1 MEIEDEFDISVPI
14 NALADVQTVQELAN
28 LIYQIEVCET
38 MSLLDKLDAV
48 AAARKALLPEG
59 IDVFG
64 TPIEEVYSSTEAK
77 IGDRRIL
84 FLGTNNY
91 LGLTFASECL
101 QAAHAAI
108 DSEGTGTTGSR
119 MANGSYSGHR
129 ALEREFADFYHCHS
143 CIVFTTGYQANLA
156 TISGL
161 AGTGDVVL
169 IDGDSHAS
177 IYDGCRLSGAEIIR
191 FRHNDMADLDKRLRR
206 LGERSRSTLIIA
218 EGIYSMLGDRAP
230 LADIV
235 RLKNTYNSI
244 LLLDEAHSLG
254 VLGHTGQGLVE
265 ETGLIDGV
273 DFITGTF
280 SKSLGGIGG
289 YCVSNHPQLDQLRY
303 VSRPY
308 IFTASPTPATIAS
321 TRAALKLLHDGIGLR
336 QQLWK
341 NVHQL
346 YSRLHELGYQ
356 LGPEPSPVIAI
367 ILDTP
372 QQALTLWKGLL
383 EHGVYVN
390 LILPPAAPDGKSL
403 VRCSVS
409 AVHTSEQMDYVGK
422 SFAELRDIIFP

>member
-1 MEIEDEFDISVPI
+1 
-14 NALADVQTVQELAN
+14 
-28 LIYQIEVCET
+28 

-59 IDVFG
+59 VEVFG
-64 TPIEEVYSSTEAK
+64 MPIEEVYSSTEAK
-77 IGDRRIL
+77 IGDHRVL

-91 LGLTFASECL
+91 LGLTFAPECK
-101 QAAHAAI
+101 QAAHEAI
-108 DSEGTGTTGSR
+108 ESEGTGTTGSR

-129 ALEREFADFYHCHS
+129 ALEHELADFYHCHS

-161 AGTGDVVL
+161 AGPGDVVL

-191 FRHNDMADLDKRLRR
+191 FRHNDVSDLDKRLRR

-230 LADIV
+230 LAEIV
-235 RLKNTYNSI
+235 ELKNAYNSI

-265 ETGLIDGV
+265 ETGLIDEV

-303 VSRPY
+303 ISRPY

-321 TRAALKLLHDGIGLR
+321 TRAALKLLRDGVQLR
-336 QQLWK
+336 RQLWD

-346 YSRLHELGYQ
+346 YSHLQQLGYR
-356 LGPEPSPVIAI
+356 LGPEPSPVIAT
-367 ILDTP
+367 ILDSP
-372 QQALTLWKGLL
+372 QQALALWKGLL
-383 EHGVYVN
+383 ENGIYVN
-390 LILPPAAPDGKSL
+390 LILPPAAPEGSSL

-409 AVHTSEQMDYVGK
+409 AVHSKEQMDFV
-422 SFAELRDIIFP
+422 SQTFAKMREVVLE

>member
-1 MEIEDEFDISVPI
+1 
-14 NALADVQTVQELAN
+14 
-28 LIYQIEVCET
+28 

-59 IDVFG
+59 VDVFG
-64 TPIEEVYSSTEAK
+64 IPIGQIYSATEAK

-91 LGLTFASECL
+91 LGLTVAPECL
-101 QAAHAAI
+101 RAAHEALE
-108 DSEGTGTTGSR
+108 SEGTGTTGSR
-119 MANGSYSGHR
+119 MASGSYGGHR
-129 ALEREFADFYHCHS
+129 ALEREFADFYNCLS

-161 AGTGDVVL
+161 AGAGDVVL

-191 FRHNDMADLDKRLRR
+191 FRHNDMTDLDKRLRR
-206 LGERSRSTLIIA
+206 LGERSRSTLIIV

-235 RLKNTYNSI
+235 KLKDAYQST

-254 VLGHTGQGLVE
+254 VLGRTGQGLVE
-265 ETGLIDGV
+265 ETGLIGGV

-308 IFTASPTPATIAS
+308 IFTASPSPATIAS
-321 TRAALKLLHDGIGLR
+321 TRAALKLLHDGTGLR
-336 QQLWK
+336 EQLWK
-341 NVHQL
+341 NARQL
-346 YSRLHELGYQ
+346 YSRLQELGYQ
-356 LGPEPSPVIAI
+356 LGPEPSPIIAT

-372 QQALTLWKGLL
+372 QQALALWNGLL
-383 EHGVYVN
+383 EHGIYVN
-390 LILPPAAPDGKSL
+390 LMLPPAAPDGKSL

-409 AVHTSEQMDYVGK
+409 AAHTSDQMDYAGQA
-422 SFAELRDIIFP
+422 FAELRGTIFQ

>member
-1 MEIEDEFDISVPI
+1 
-14 NALADVQTVQELAN
+14 
-28 LIYQIEVCET
+28 

-59 IDVFG
+59 VEVFG
-64 TPIEEVYSSTEAK
+64 MPIEEVYSSTEAK
-77 IGDRRIL
+77 IGDHRIL

-91 LGLTFASECL
+91 LGLTFAPECK
-101 QAAHAAI
+101 QAAHEAI
-108 DSEGTGTTGSR
+108 ESEGTGTTGSR

-129 ALEREFADFYHCHS
+129 ALERELADFYHCHS

-161 AGTGDVVL
+161 AGPGDIVL

-177 IYDGCRLSGAEIIR
+177 IYDGCKLSGAEIIR
-191 FRHNDMADLDKRLRR
+191 FRHNDISDLDKRLRR

-230 LADIV
+230 LAEIV
-235 RLKNTYNSI
+235 ELKNAHNSV

-265 ETGLIDGV
+265 ETGLIDEV

-303 VSRPY
+303 ISRPY

-321 TRAALKLLHDGIGLR
+321 TRAALKLLRDGTQLR
-336 QQLWK
+336 RQLWD

-346 YSRLHELGYQ
+346 YSHLQQLGYR
-356 LGPEPSPVIAI
+356 LGPEPSPVIAT
-367 ILDTP
+367 ILESP
-372 QQALTLWKGLL
+372 QQALAIWKGLL
-383 EHGVYVN
+383 ENGIYVN
-390 LILPPAAPDGKSL
+390 LILPPAAPEGSSL

-409 AVHTSEQMDYVGK
+409 AVHTREQMDFVGET
-422 SFAELRDIIFP
+422 FAKVREVISE

>member
-1 MEIEDEFDISVPI
+1 
-14 NALADVQTVQELAN
+14 
-28 LIYQIEVCET
+28 
-38 MSLLDKLDAV
+38 MSLLDKLNAV
-48 AAARKALLPEG
+48 AAARKALLPDG

-77 IGDRRIL
+77 IGGRRIL

-91 LGLTFASECL
+91 LGLTFATECL

-129 ALEREFADFYHCHS
+129 ALERELADFYHCES

-254 VLGHTGQGLVE
+254 VLGQTGQGLVE
-265 ETGLIDGV
+265 ETGLISDV

-321 TRAALKLLHDGIGLR
+321 TRAALKLLHDGIALR
-336 QQLWK
+336 QQLWR

-346 YSRLHELGYQ
+346 YSRLRELGYQ
-356 LGPEPSPVIAI
+356 LGPEPSPVVAI
-367 ILDTP
+367 LLDTP
-372 QQALTLWKGLL
+372 QQALMLWKGLL
-383 EHGVYVN
+383 EHGIYVN

-409 AVHTSEQMDYVGK
+409 AVHTSEQMDYVGQ
-422 SFAELRDIIFP
+422 SFAELRETIFQ

>member
-1 MEIEDEFDISVPI
+1 
-14 NALADVQTVQELAN
+14 
-28 LIYQIEVCET
+28 
-38 MSLLDKLDAV
+38 MSLLAKLDAV

-59 IDVFG
+59 VEVFG
-64 TPIEEVYSSTEAK
+64 TPVEEVYSSTEAK

-91 LGLTFASECL
+91 LGLTFSPECM
-101 QAAHAAI
+101 QAAHDAI
-108 DSEGTGTTGSR
+108 DNEGTGTTGSR

-129 ALEREFADFYHCHS
+129 ALEREFADFYRCGS

-191 FRHNDMADLDKRLRR
+191 FRHNDMGDLEKRLRR
-206 LGERSRSTLIIA
+206 LGERARSTLIIV

-235 RLKNTYNSI
+235 SLKKAYNSTV
-244 LLLDEAHSLG
+244 LLDEAHSLG
-254 VLGHTGQGLVE
+254 VLGETGQGLVE
-265 ETGLIDGV
+265 ETGLIDEV

-289 YCVSNHPQLDQLRY
+289 YCVSNHSQLDQLRY
-303 VSRPY
+303 ISRPY

-321 TRAALKLLHDGIGLR
+321 TRAALKLLQEGTGLR
-336 QQLWK
+336 RQLWK
-341 NVHQL
+341 NARQL
-346 YSRLHELGYQ
+346 YSRLSELGYQ
-356 LGPEPSPVIAI
+356 LGPEPSPVIAT

-372 QQALTLWKGLL
+372 QQALALWKGLL
-383 EHGVYVN
+383 DRGIYVN
-390 LILPPAAPDGKSL
+390 LILPPAAPEGKSL

-409 AVHTSEQMDYVGK
+409 AVHSNEQMDYVGET
-422 SFAELRDIIFP
+422 FAELRQIVQ

>member
-1 MEIEDEFDISVPI
+1 
-14 NALADVQTVQELAN
+14 
-28 LIYQIEVCET
+28 
-38 MSLLDKLDAV
+38 MSLLDKLNAV

-59 IDVFG
+59 VEVFG
-64 TPIEEVYSSTEAK
+64 TPIEEVYSSTAAK
-77 IGDRRIL
+77 IGNRRIL

-91 LGLTFASECL
+91 LGLTFAPQCL
-101 QAAHAAI
+101 EAAHIAI
-108 DSEGTGTTGSR
+108 DREGTGTTGSR

-129 ALEREFADFYHCHS
+129 ALEQEFAEFYGCHS

-161 AGTGDVVL
+161 AGAGDVIL

-191 FRHNDMADLDKRLRR
+191 FRHNDIQDLEKRLRR
-206 LGERSRSTLIIA
+206 LGDRSRSTLIII

-230 LADIV
+230 LAEIV
-235 RLKNTYNSI
+235 RLKTEYSST

-254 VLGHTGQGLVE
+254 VLGRIGQGLVE
-265 ETGLIDGV
+265 ETGLIDEV

-280 SKSLGGIGG
+280 SKSLGSIGG
-289 YCVSNHPQLDQLRY
+289 YCVSNHAQLDQLRY

-321 TRAALKLLHDGIGLR
+321 TRVALKLLHEGVELR
-336 QQLWK
+336 RQLWS
-341 NVHQL
+341 NARQL
-346 YSRLHELGYQ
+346 YGRLKELGYQ
-356 LGPEPSPVIAI
+356 LGPEPSPIIAT

-372 QQALTLWKGLL
+372 QQAIALWRGLL
-383 EHGVYVN
+383 EHDIYVN
-390 LILPPAAPDGKSL
+390 LIFPPAAPDGKSL

-409 AVHTSEQMDYVGK
+409 AAHTGEQIDYV
-422 SFAELRDIIFP
+422 SETFAKLRKTIFN

>member
-1 MEIEDEFDISVPI
+1 
-14 NALADVQTVQELAN
+14 
-28 LIYQIEVCET
+28 

-59 IDVFG
+59 MDVFG
-64 TPIEEVYSSTEAK
+64 IPIGEIYSATEAK

-91 LGLTFASECL
+91 LGLTFAPECL
-101 QAAHAAI
+101 RAAHEALE
-108 DSEGTGTTGSR
+108 SEGTGTTGSR
-119 MANGSYSGHR
+119 MASGSYGGHR
-129 ALEREFADFYHCHS
+129 ALEREFADFYTCHS

-161 AGTGDVVL
+161 AGAGDVIL

-191 FRHNDMADLDKRLRR
+191 FRHNDMTDLDKRLRR

-230 LADIV
+230 LAEIV
-235 RLKNTYNSI
+235 KLKDAYHST

-254 VLGHTGQGLVE
+254 VLGKTGQGLVE
-265 ETGLIDGV
+265 ETGLIGGV

-308 IFTASPTPATIAS
+308 IFTASPSPATIAS
-321 TRAALKLLHDGIGLR
+321 TRAALKLLHDGVGLR

-341 NVHQL
+341 NAHQL
-346 YSRLHELGYQ
+346 YSRLQELGYQ
-356 LGPEPSPVIAI
+356 LGPEPSPIIAT

-372 QQALTLWKGLL
+372 QQAMALWHGLL
-383 EHGVYVN
+383 EHGIYVN
-390 LILPPAAPDGKSL
+390 LMLPPAAPDGKSL

-409 AVHTSEQMDYVGK
+409 AAHTSEQMDYAGQA
-422 SFAELRDIIFP
+422 FADLRETIL

>member
-1 MEIEDEFDISVPI
+1 
-14 NALADVQTVQELAN
+14 
-28 LIYQIEVCET
+28 

-59 IDVFG
+59 VEVFG
-64 TPIEEVYSSTEAK
+64 TPIEEVYSATAAK
-77 IGDRRIL
+77 IGGRRIL

-91 LGLTFASECL
+91 LGLTFAPQCL
-101 QAAHAAI
+101 EAAHKAI

-129 ALEREFADFYHCHS
+129 ALEREFAAFYGCHS

-161 AGTGDVVL
+161 AGAGDVIL

-191 FRHNDMADLDKRLRR
+191 FRHNDFQDLEKRLRR
-206 LGERSRSTLIIA
+206 LGDRSRSTLIII

-230 LADIV
+230 LAEIV
-235 RLKNTYNSI
+235 RLKTEYSST

-254 VLGHTGQGLVE
+254 VLGRTGQGLVE
-265 ETGLIDGV
+265 ETGLIDEV

-280 SKSLGGIGG
+280 SKSLGSIGG
-289 YCVSNHPQLDQLRY
+289 YCVSNHAQLDQLRY

-321 TRAALKLLHDGIGLR
+321 TRAALKLLRDGVELR
-336 QQLWK
+336 RQLWS
-341 NVHQL
+341 NATQL
-346 YSRLHELGYQ
+346 YRRLKEFGYQ
-356 LGPEPSPVIAI
+356 LGPQPSPIIAT

-372 QQALTLWKGLL
+372 QQALALWRGLL
-383 EHGVYVN
+383 EHDIYVN

-409 AVHTSEQMDYVGK
+409 AAHTSEQIDYV
-422 SFAELRDIIFP
+422 SETFAGLRKTIFQ

>member
-1 MEIEDEFDISVPI
+1 
-14 NALADVQTVQELAN
+14 
-28 LIYQIEVCET
+28 
-38 MSLLDKLDAV
+38 MSLLDKLNAV

-59 IDVFG
+59 VEVFG
-64 TPIEEVYSSTEAK
+64 TPIEEVYSSTAAR

-91 LGLTFASECL
+91 LGLTFAPQCL
-101 QAAHAAI
+101 EAAHIAI
-108 DSEGTGTTGSR
+108 DREGTGTTGSR

-129 ALEREFADFYHCHS
+129 ALEQEFAEFYGCHS

-161 AGTGDVVL
+161 AGAGDVIL

-191 FRHNDMADLDKRLRR
+191 FRHNDIQDLEKRLRR
-206 LGERSRSTLIIA
+206 LGDRSRSTLIII

-230 LADIV
+230 LAEIV
-235 RLKNTYNSI
+235 RLKTEYSST

-254 VLGHTGQGLVE
+254 VLGRIGQGLVE
-265 ETGLIDGV
+265 ETGLIDEV

-280 SKSLGGIGG
+280 SKSLGSIGG
-289 YCVSNHPQLDQLRY
+289 YCVSNHVQLDQLRY

-321 TRAALKLLHDGIGLR
+321 TRVALKLLHEGVELR
-336 QQLWK
+336 RQLWS
-341 NVHQL
+341 NARQL
-346 YSRLHELGYQ
+346 YGRLKELGYQ
-356 LGPEPSPVIAI
+356 LGPEPSPIIAT

-372 QQALTLWKGLL
+372 QQAIALWRGLL
-383 EHGVYVN
+383 EHDIYVN
-390 LILPPAAPDGKSL
+390 LIFPPAAPDGKSL

-409 AVHTSEQMDYVGK
+409 AAHTGEQIDYVGET
-422 SFAELRDIIFP
+422 FAGLRKTIFM

>member
-1 MEIEDEFDISVPI
+1 
-14 NALADVQTVQELAN
+14 
-28 LIYQIEVCET
+28 
-38 MSLLDKLDAV
+38 MSLLDKLDAI

-59 IDVFG
+59 VEVFG

-77 IGDRRIL
+77 IGDHRIL

-91 LGLTFASECL
+91 LGLTFAPECK
-101 QAAHAAI
+101 QAAHEAI
-108 DSEGTGTTGSR
+108 EEEGTGTTGSR

-129 ALEREFADFYHCHS
+129 ALEHELADFYHCHS

-161 AGTGDVVL
+161 AGPGDVVL

-191 FRHNDMADLDKRLRR
+191 FRHNDVSDLDKRLRR

-230 LADIV
+230 LAEIV
-235 RLKNTYNSI
+235 ELKNAHNSI

-265 ETGLIDGV
+265 ETGLIDEV

-303 VSRPY
+303 ISRPY

-321 TRAALKLLHDGIGLR
+321 TRAALKLLRHGTQLR
-336 QQLWK
+336 RQLWD

-346 YSRLHELGYQ
+346 YSHLQQLGYR
-356 LGPEPSPVIAI
+356 LGPEPSPVIAT
-367 ILDTP
+367 ILDTS
-372 QQALTLWKGLL
+372 QQALALWKGLL
-383 EHGVYVN
+383 ENGIYVN
-390 LILPPAAPDGKSL
+390 LILPPAAPEGSSL

-409 AVHTSEQMDYVGK
+409 AAHTREQMDFVGQT
-422 SFAELRDIIFP
+422 FAKVRGILSK

>member
-1 MEIEDEFDISVPI
+1 MK
-14 NALADVQTVQELAN
+14 
-28 LIYQIEVCET
+28 
-38 MSLLDKLDAV
+38 LLDKLDAV
-48 AAARKALLPEG
+48 AATRKSLLPEG

-64 TPIEEVYSSTEAK
+64 IPIEEVYSSTEAR
-77 IGDRRIL
+77 INDRRVL

-91 LGLTFASECL
+91 LGLTFSPECL
-101 QAAHAAI
+101 QAAQEAI
-108 DSEGTGTTGSR
+108 ASEGTGTTGSR

-129 ALEREFADFYHCHS
+129 ALESEFGEFYGCKS

-161 AGTGDVVL
+161 AGAGDVVL

-191 FRHNDMADLDKRLRR
+191 FRHNDMADLEKRLKR
-206 LGERSRSTLIIA
+206 LGERSTSTLIVV
-218 EGIYSMLGDRAP
+218 EGIYSMLGDKAP

-235 RLKNTYNSI
+235 RLKNAYHST

-254 VLGHTGQGLVE
+254 VLGETGQGLVE
-265 ETGLIDGV
+265 ETGLIEEV

-303 VSRPY
+303 ISRPY

-321 TRAALKLLHDGIGLR
+321 TRAALRLLRDGASLR
-336 QQLWK
+336 RQLWQ
-341 NVHQL
+341 NAHQL
-346 YSRLHELGYQ
+346 YSRLSELGYR
-356 LGPEPSPVIAI
+356 LGPEPSPIIATI
-367 ILDTP
+367 VDTP
-372 QQALTLWKGLL
+372 RDAIALWKGLL
-383 EHGVYVN
+383 DRGIYVN
-390 LILPPAAPDGKSL
+390 LIVPPAAPEGKSL

-409 AVHTSEQMDYVGK
+409 AVHTNEQMTYIGDT
-422 SFAELRDIIFP
+422 FAELREVFQ

>member
-1 MEIEDEFDISVPI
+1 
-14 NALADVQTVQELAN
+14 
-28 LIYQIEVCET
+28 

-59 IDVFG
+59 VEVFG
-64 TPIEEVYSSTEAK
+64 MPIEEVYSSTEAK
-77 IGDRRIL
+77 IGNHRIL

-91 LGLTFASECL
+91 LGLTFAPECK
-101 QAAHAAI
+101 QAAHEAI
-108 DSEGTGTTGSR
+108 ESEGTGTTGSR

-129 ALEREFADFYHCHS
+129 ALERELADFYHCHS

-161 AGTGDVVL
+161 AGPGDVVL

-191 FRHNDMADLDKRLRR
+191 FRHNDISDLDKRLRR

-218 EGIYSMLGDRAP
+218 EGIYSMLGDKAP
-230 LADIV
+230 LAEIV
-235 RLKNTYNSI
+235 ELKNAYNSI

-265 ETGLIDGV
+265 ETGLIDEV

-289 YCVSNHPQLDQLRY
+289 YCVSNHTQLDQLRY
-303 VSRPY
+303 ISRPY

-321 TRAALKLLHDGIGLR
+321 TRAALKLLRDGIQLR
-336 QQLWK
+336 RQLWE

-346 YSRLHELGYQ
+346 YSHLQQLGYH
-356 LGPEPSPVIAI
+356 LGPEPSPVIAT
-367 ILDTP
+367 ILESP
-372 QQALTLWKGLL
+372 QQALALWKGLL
-383 EHGVYVN
+383 ENGIYVN
-390 LILPPAAPDGKSL
+390 LILPPAAPEGSSL

-409 AVHTSEQMDYVGK
+409 AVHTREQMDFVGQT
-422 SFAELRDIIFP
+422 FAKVREVILE

>member
-1 MEIEDEFDISVPI
+1 
-14 NALADVQTVQELAN
+14 
-28 LIYQIEVCET
+28 

-59 IDVFG
+59 VEVFG
-64 TPIEEVYSSTEAK
+64 MPIDEIYSSTEAK
-77 IGDRRIL
+77 IGDHRIL

-91 LGLTFASECL
+91 LGLTFAPECK
-101 QAAHAAI
+101 QAAHEAI
-108 DSEGTGTTGSR
+108 ESEGTGTTGSR
-119 MANGSYSGHR
+119 MANGSYIGHR
-129 ALEREFADFYHCHS
+129 ALEHELADFYHCHS

-161 AGTGDVVL
+161 AGPGDVVL

-218 EGIYSMLGDRAP
+218 EGIYSMLGDKAP
-230 LADIV
+230 LAEIV
-235 RLKNTYNSI
+235 ELKNAHNSI

-265 ETGLIDGV
+265 ETGLIDEV

-303 VSRPY
+303 ISRPY

-321 TRAALKLLHDGIGLR
+321 TRAALKLLRDGTQLR
-336 QQLWK
+336 SQLWD

-346 YSRLHELGYQ
+346 YSDLQQLGYR
-356 LGPEPSPVIAI
+356 LGPEPSPVIAT
-367 ILDTP
+367 ILDSP
-372 QQALTLWKGLL
+372 QQALALWKGLL
-383 EHGVYVN
+383 ENGIYVN
-390 LILPPAAPDGKSL
+390 LILPPAAPEGSSL

-409 AVHTSEQMDYVGK
+409 AVHTREQMNFVGQA
-422 SFAELRDIIFP
+422 FAKVREVLSK

>member
-1 MEIEDEFDISVPI
+1 
-14 NALADVQTVQELAN
+14 
-28 LIYQIEVCET
+28 

-48 AAARKALLPEG
+48 AATRKALLPEG

-64 TPIEEVYSSTEAK
+64 IPIEEVYSSTEAK
-77 IGDRRIL
+77 IDDRRIL

-91 LGLTFASECL
+91 LGLTFSSECL
-101 QAAHAAI
+101 QAAHDAL
-108 DSEGTGTTGSR
+108 DNEGTGTTGSR

-129 ALEREFADFYHCHS
+129 ALEREFADFYRCNS
-143 CIVFTTGYQANLA
+143 CVVFTTGYQANLA

-161 AGTGDVVL
+161 AGAGDVVL

-191 FRHNDMADLDKRLRR
+191 FRHNDMADLEKRLRR
-206 LGERSRSTLIIA
+206 LGERSRSTLIVV

-235 RLKNTYNSI
+235 QIKNTYNSTV
-244 LLLDEAHSLG
+244 LLDEAHSLG
-254 VLGHTGQGLVE
+254 VLGQTGQGLVE
-265 ETGLIDGV
+265 ETGLIDEV

-321 TRAALKLLHDGIGLR
+321 TRAALKLLRDGAELR
-336 QQLWK
+336 RQLWK
-341 NVHQL
+341 NAHQL
-346 YSRLHELGYQ
+346 YSRLSELGYQ
-356 LGPEPSPVIAI
+356 LGPEPSPVIAT
-367 ILDTP
+367 ILDSP
-372 QQALTLWKGLL
+372 QQALILWKGLL
-383 EHGVYVN
+383 DRGIYVN
-390 LILPPAAPDGKSL
+390 LILPPATPEGKSL

-409 AVHTSEQMDYVGK
+409 AVHSSEQMDYVGET
-422 SFAELRDIIFP
+422 FAELRQTVQ